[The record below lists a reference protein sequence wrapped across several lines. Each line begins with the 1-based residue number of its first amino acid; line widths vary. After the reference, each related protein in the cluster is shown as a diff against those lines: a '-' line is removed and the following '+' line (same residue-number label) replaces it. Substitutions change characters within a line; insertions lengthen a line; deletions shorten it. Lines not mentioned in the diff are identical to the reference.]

1 MKRIILILFVVLNLL
16 SFGQE
21 RNNTE
26 SKINK
31 NDLKQF
37 IRVLTSDSLEGRE
50 TGTVGQGKAAKYI
63 SNRFNSLG
71 LLPYDKNGYFE
82 SFELQTSRWG
92 EVYMKSGTSIL
103 NNFVD
108 MIYYGSEF
116 ENEEMEKVVVFGGNG
131 TDEQLK
137 QINVNG
143 KIVLLFVKN
152 LRAGYDLSKK
162 LKKLNAYGLIL
173 ANPENDKQFESI
185 RNSQKEHSLRKIYSF
200 TTIDTSVK
208 KYYNL
213 DSIKLLKTA
222 LVPNNKI
229 KTIIRTSVS
238 KLNKAIATNEI
249 SKIPSTLV
257 KVKYER
263 IVKTVKTTNVCGLL
277 KGKTDKYIIISAHY
291 DHLGITGNTFFPG
304 ADDNASGTA
313 ALMELAE
320 ELSNDN
326 NLNYNI
332 VFLATTGEEEGL
344 FGSKYFLKYSTFDS
358 EKFICNLN
366 MDMISRSDSMHSF
379 NQEYLYCIGTGSS
392 EKLKQI
398 IHDAEKQYKKCSFD
412 YSLDNI
418 SDPFGL
424 YSRSDQSVFYHKGI
438 PSICFFSGLHE
449 DYHKI
454 TDTEGKINYSV
465 LEERIRLIETV
476 IKLLQSGKF

>member
-1 MKRIILILFVVLNLL
+1 MRRIISILFVVLNLF

-21 RNNTE
+21 INNVE

-31 NDLKQF
+31 RDLKQF

-50 TGTVGQGKAAKYI
+50 TGTIGQEKAAKYI
-63 SNRFNSLG
+63 SNRLNSLG
-71 LLPYDKNGYFE
+71 LEPYDKNGYFE

-92 EVYMKSGTSIL
+92 EVYMKSSTSKL
-103 NNFVD
+103 NNFND

-116 ENEEMEKVVVFGGNG
+116 ENEEIEKEVVFGGNG

-137 QINVNG
+137 QIDVNG

-152 LRAGYDLSKK
+152 LRAGYGLNKK
-162 LKKLNAYGLIL
+162 IKKLNAYGLIL

-185 RNSQKEHSLRKIYSF
+185 RNTQKEHALRRIYSF
-200 TTIDTSVK
+200 KTIDTSAK

-213 DSIKLLKTA
+213 DTIKFLKTT
-222 LVPNNKI
+222 LIPNNRI
-229 KTIIRTSVS
+229 KSIIKNSAS

-249 SKIPSTLV
+249 SKIPSSLI

-263 IVKTVKTTNVCGLL
+263 IVNTVKTSNVCGLI

-291 DHLGITGNTFFPG
+291 DHLGITGKTYFPG

-320 ELSNDN
+320 ELSNDK
-326 NLNYNI
+326 NLNYSI

-344 FGSKYFLKYSTFDS
+344 FGSKYFLRYSTFDP
-358 EKFICNLN
+358 ENVICNLN
-366 MDMISRSDSMHSF
+366 MDMIGRCDSIHGL
-379 NQEYLYCIGTGSS
+379 NQEYLYCIGTSSS

-398 IHDAEKQYKKCSFD
+398 VHEAEKQYKKCSFD

-438 PSICFFSGLHE
+438 PSIYFFSGLHE
-449 DYHKI
+449 DYHKT
-454 TDTEGKINYSV
+454 TDTESKIYYSV
-465 LEERIRLIETV
+465 LENRIRLIKTV
-476 IKLLQSGKF
+476 IELLQNENF